1 MHSPKPGRYK
11 GIEQRSYREAGGK
24 ERHVPDRKDP
34 KPEQSIHIV
43 GTCNIYNIIY
53 YILLITLAVTVEYI
67 VLLKTWHRTGSET
80 SHLGM
85 SPKPWEKMLCTK
97 RQQKVC
103 CITGISKR
111 CWNKQEH
118 PSCFCVL
125 GIFSDHRSC
134 ELRFPGDLMA
144 KIEGILEVFSNFNHC
159 LISLAAVFWSLFRK

>member
-11 GIEQRSYREAGGK
+11 GIEQRSYREARGK

-53 YILLITLAVTVEYI
+53 YILLIILAVTVEYI

-80 SHLGM
+80 SHPGM

-103 CITGISKR
+103 YITGISKR

-125 GIFSDHRSC
+125 GIFFWPQI
-134 ELRFPGDLMA
+134 LR
-144 KIEGILEVFSNFNHC
+144 IEVSWGFNGKDWRH
-159 LISLAAVFWSLFRK
+159 LRGLFKL